1 MGFTVTFSPF
11 YLFDQKSRKIGRSL
25 EIMQAQPA
33 SGSQFVQAWFV
44 HPNTNKELPFKCIK
58 IVPYSFPHSNYCQP
72 SKFIFYLK
80 KRYSFTFIM
89 THVINE
95 ANLKSRPTLLY
106 CSPLPPSSPPSSPLP
121 PPLSP
126 PPPPTITFQI
136 TGVLDNTLII

>member
-11 YLFDQKSRKIGRSL
+11 YLFDQKSWKIGRSL
-25 EIMQAQPA
+25 EVMRARSA

-89 THVINE
+89 THLINE
-95 ANLKSRPTLLY
+95 ANLKSRPTLLC
-106 CSPLPPSSPPSSPLP
+106 CS
-121 PPLSP
+121 
-126 PPPPTITFQI
+126 PPPPTIIFEI
-136 TGVLDNTLII
+136 TGVLDNTLIIWFPLKLEQLIVKLDFAT